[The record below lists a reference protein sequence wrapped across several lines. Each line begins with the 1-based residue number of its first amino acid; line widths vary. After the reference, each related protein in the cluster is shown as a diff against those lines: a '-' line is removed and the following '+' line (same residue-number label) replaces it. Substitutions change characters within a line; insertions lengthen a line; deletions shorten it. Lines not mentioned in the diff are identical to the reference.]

1 MTKDLDRKL
10 TIGVFLIF
18 IGGFSI
24 ANVLYPK
31 SDYSANEN
39 RYLAKEPEVS
49 VKHVFSGEFDTDFE
63 KWFSDHFIYRDQ
75 WIETKAAVR
84 KTAGAIENNSVY
96 FADDDR
102 LISQFFSYNPKILAG
117 NTSAIK
123 AFAESIG
130 TSVNVMLVP
139 TAAYGESD
147 TLPYGAYNVDQEA
160 LITEISK
167 QFSSQN
173 FIDLTDYLKDEDTIY
188 YKTDHHWNESGA
200 YLGYQAICDTV
211 LHSEA
216 QSFSYELASDAFSGT
231 MYSKSGAFWT
241 EPDSIY
247 TITAEEPVS
256 VTVEYDDGTV
266 TDTLYSEKHLDEKDK
281 YPYYLD
287 GNHARV
293 HITTD
298 ADTQKK
304 AVIVKDSYAHIL
316 IPYLAQEYSDIE
328 VIDLRYYH
336 SAVSDLITD
345 TANTDIYFIYSLDNF
360 CQDTNLAFL
369 K

>member
-1 MTKDLDRKL
+1 MTKDLDKKL
-10 TIGVFLIF
+10 TIGIFLIF

-24 ANVLYPK
+24 ANALYPK

-63 KWFSDHFIYRDQ
+63 KWFSDHFIGRDK
-75 WIETKAAVR
+75 WIETKAATR
-84 KTAGAIENNSVY
+84 KASGAIENNSVY

-102 LISQFFSYNPKILAG
+102 LISQFFSYNPKIPAG
-117 NTSAIK
+117 NAASIE
-123 AFAESIG
+123 AFADSIG
-130 TSVNVMLVP
+130 SSVNIMLVP

-160 LITEISK
+160 LIKEISA
-167 QFSSQN
+167 QLGNQN
-173 FIDLTDYLKDEDTIY
+173 FIDLSDDLKNADDAY
-188 YKTDHHWNESGA
+188 FKTDHHWNEKGA
-200 YLGYQAICDTV
+200 YIGYKAICDAV
-211 LHSEA
+211 LHTEA
-216 QSFSYELASDAFSGT
+216 EEFSYETASDSFSGT

-241 EPDSIY
+241 KADSIY
-247 TITAEEPVS
+247 TITAKDPVS
-256 VTVEYDDGTV
+256 VQVEYDDGTEA
-266 TDTLYSEKHLDEKDK
+266 DTLYSTKRLDEKDK

-287 GNHARV
+287 GNHASV

-304 AVIVKDSYAHIL
+304 AIIIKDSYAHIL
-316 IPYLAQEYSDIE
+316 IPYLAEEYSDIE

-336 SAVSDLITD
+336 NAVSDLITD
-345 TANTDIYFIYSLDNF
+345 QDNTDIYFIYSLDNF